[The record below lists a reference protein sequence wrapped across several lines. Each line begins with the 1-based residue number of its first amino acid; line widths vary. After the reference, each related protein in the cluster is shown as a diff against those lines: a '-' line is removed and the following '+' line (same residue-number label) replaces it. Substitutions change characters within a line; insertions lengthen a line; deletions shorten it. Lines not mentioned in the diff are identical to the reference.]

1 MQTGSI
7 SFCDT
12 NALNIK
18 SESVKK
24 YVLNKIE
31 QTYGFRIMQKH
42 FECFN
47 ETSIAKLQKN
57 PHLMSIK
64 SNGNPY
70 FLFLTCINNVNTC
83 LLIDKKIQQGYFYP
97 RMIIVH
103 MMFADDLFKD
113 TLFDG
118 EMLKTKSGTWIYLLN
133 DIFVY
138 KCETLGN
145 MNLIKRVSL
154 IHSILVN
161 NFNNSISTFGIQV
174 KKYFECCE
182 IDELSAF
189 KDNLPY
195 SARGIIFTP
204 LFLKFRKILYNFD
217 SSLIKSTKRFKLS
230 CENEF
235 ITSDNNSFS
244 KSETIKKPINDEKTF
259 IIRYSGNPDVY
270 NLHELETRRPVG
282 FACVNSIATSK
293 MLSDKFKDTTLQ
305 AEFFVQCVFKDKFN
319 KWMPI
324 SIS

>member
-24 YVLNKIE
+24 HILHKIE
-31 QTYGFRIMQKH
+31 QTYGFKIMQKH
-42 FECFN
+42 FENFN
-47 ETSIAKLQKN
+47 ESSIAKLKKN
-57 PHLMSIK
+57 PHLMSLK

-103 MMFADDLFKD
+103 MMFADELFKD

-118 EMLKTKSGTWIYLLN
+118 EMLKTKTGAWIYLMNYL
-133 DIFVY
+133 FVY
-138 KCETLGN
+138 KCEMLGN

-161 NFNNSISTFGIQV
+161 YFDNSISTFGIQV
-174 KKYFECCE
+174 KKYFKCCE

-189 KDNLPY
+189 KD
-195 SARGIIFTP
+195 
-204 LFLKFRKILYNFD
+204 
-217 SSLIKSTKRFKLS
+217 
-230 CENEF
+230 
-235 ITSDNNSFS
+235 
-244 KSETIKKPINDEKTF
+244 
-259 IIRYSGNPDVY
+259 
-270 NLHELETRRPVG
+270 
-282 FACVNSIATSK
+282 
-293 MLSDKFKDTTLQ
+293 
-305 AEFFVQCVFKDKFN
+305 
-319 KWMPI
+319 
-324 SIS
+324 